1 MDLRKYIKTE
11 EDLQKAIQFI
21 LNGTLFYQ
29 PFIIHDNIIVGEA
42 RNFIKQYS
50 DVNSIY
56 DYNLYSKGF
65 PELENI
71 NGIKRNIISEE
82 EKDFFIKIN
91 DEYDYLYDFCINE
104 IIKELDEPLENLS
117 FGEIGSNTG
126 IALLKL
132 CEKGAKECYGYDWT
146 NYEKL
151 YKWYKEILNINISF
165 RQCGWDNLYHRILIK
180 DEYSVKIEKI
190 ENFLKKIIRRS
201 KINSPES
208 YYSFEQLLWR
218 RDKHLKTYDI
228 PQVDVML
235 NTVFTNHQFD
245 PLQFISYCCDRS
257 KKAVFFWALI
267 DIYNPN
273 EYSLFFPESSPHE
286 KIISSENRDFPLN
299 YNNNVRFTEK
309 LFRNTLSQCGFGEVK
324 KIIPEVSEDFY
335 RWGIGKWGDKEIEGS
350 WRLFIGKRT
359 SDKKSAFFKNKI

>member
-11 EDLQKAIQFI
+11 ENLQKAIKFI
-21 LNGTLFYQ
+21 ADGTLFYQ

-56 DYNLYSKGF
+56 DYNLYVKGF

-71 NGIKRNIISEE
+71 NGVKRNTISEE

-91 DEYDYLYDFCINE
+91 NEYDYLYDFFINE

-117 FGEIGSNTG
+117 FAEIGSNTG

-132 CEKGAKECYGYDWT
+132 CEKGAKECYAYDWN

-151 YKWYKEILNINISF
+151 FSWYKKLLNKNINF

-180 DEYSVKIEKI
+180 DENKINIEKTKSFI
-190 ENFLKKIIRRS
+190 KNIFRKEKIMKLS
-201 KINSPES
+201 NHYAFES
-208 YYSFEQLLWR
+208 LFYR
-218 RDKHLKTYDI
+218 RDKNLKTYDV

-245 PLQFISYCCDRS
+245 PLQFIAYCCDRS
-257 KKAVFFWALI
+257 KKLVFFWALI
-267 DIYNPN
+267 DESSDNC
-273 EYSLFFPESSPHE
+273 SLRFPESSPHE
-286 KIISSENRDFPLN
+286 EVISAEGRDFPIN
-299 YNNNVRFTEK
+299 YNNDVRFSEK
-309 LFRNTLSQCGFGEVK
+309 LFYNILSHCGFGEVK
-324 KIIPEVSEDFY
+324 KIIPEVSEDFGN
-335 RWGIGKWGDKEIEGS
+335 WGVGYHDNEKEGS

-359 SDKKSAFFKNKI
+359 SEKRSAFYKNKI